1 MNKKYFVLMML
12 SLALYSQSSFAA
24 EVVDSQN
31 QNISIEQKN
40 NTKLKQFVQT
50 KGPVKVD
57 FVEVIP
63 GAFKAVIK
71 DKSIDTKA
79 LSIGDEIILERMEKE
94 HGSQRLKTSGNP
106 DFGSEYKT
114 FDPLYNDKDEKAL
127 KEIKHYNTE
136 STRNEGYF
144 IGGRNKPL
152 RIVSPYMK
160 KNGQGEIKLTNPVN
174 TKDYRTRADRDA
186 ANEREIREYLDKNKG
201 KGHDLFTARSKAEIK
216 ESLEEFFK
224 PIELIQYPINNP
236 KDYKRM
242 PTIPGFPKNM
252 PSFAKNIHM
261 HSNPGFL
268 QGRAYVQF
276 GFGGTSEQLK
286 PYIDEA
292 LSDSKVVVL
301 KADISNVY
309 VKRYIDS
316 NMAYADSL
324 YALIPRLILTVKNT
338 TVPMGKFI
346 QERQDHPIDKSVDEI
361 YELEN
366 QVLAEFNKVQIAD
379 EDNSAKYKRYF
390 ETRKRI
396 EDARDALK
404 PKPDYE
410 NKRSKDKV
418 YPIYTEK
425 ENQKLQ
431 KQYLHRLSYNEDSI
445 EIPDNYVLYVYD
457 FGGSRNHPYSLGA
470 AVSPDK
476 NYIIY
481 FCQQG

>member
-1 MNKKYFVLMML
+1 MNKKYFVLMIL
-12 SLALYSQSSFAA
+12 SLALYSQSGFAA

-40 NTKLKQFVQT
+40 NTKLKQFVQI

-63 GAFKAVIK
+63 SAFKAVIK
-71 DKSIDTKA
+71 DKSIDSKA

-94 HGSQRLKTSGNP
+94 HGSQRLKTSGTP

-114 FDPLYNDKDEKAL
+114 FDSLYNDKDEKAL

-144 IGGRNKPL
+144 IGGRDKPL

-160 KNGQGEIKLTNPVN
+160 KNGKGEIKLTNPVN

-276 GFGGTSEQLK
+276 GFGGTPEQLK

-292 LSDSKVVVL
+292 LSNSKVVVL

-324 YALIPRLILTVKNT
+324 YALIPRSILTVKNT

-366 QVLAEFNKVQIAD
+366 QVLAEFNKVQIPD

-390 ETRKRI
+390 ATRKRI
-396 EDARDALK
+396 QDARDALK
-404 PKPDYE
+404 PKSDYE
-410 NKRSKDKV
+410 NKRSNDKV
-418 YPIYTEK
+418 YPIYSEK
-425 ENQKLQ
+425 ENRKLQ

-445 EIPDNYVLYVYD
+445 EIPDNYVLYVFD
-457 FGGSRNHPYSLGA
+457 FGGTRNHPYSLGA

-481 FCQQG
+481 FLQQG

>member
-1 MNKKYFVLMML
+1 MML
-12 SLALYSQSSFAA
+12 SLALSSQFSLAA
-24 EVVDSQN
+24 TVDEINTNTSA
-31 QNISIEQKN
+31 ELKN
-40 NTKLKQFVQT
+40 NAKSNQPVQT
-50 KGPVKVD
+50 KAPVKLE
-57 FVEVIP
+57 FVEIIP
-63 GAFKAVIK
+63 GAFKAVIR
-71 DKSIDTKA
+71 DKSINPKK
-79 LSIGDEIILERMEKE
+79 LSIEDEITLERKEKE
-94 HGSQRLKTSGNP
+94 YASQQLKISEKP
-106 DFGSEYKT
+106 DFGSEYKI
-114 FDPLYNDKDEKAL
+114 FDPLYNDKDEQAL

-144 IGGRNKPL
+144 IGGREKPL

-160 KNGQGEIKLTNPVN
+160 KNGKGEIKLTNPVN

-216 ESLEEFFK
+216 EFLEEFFK

-236 KDYKRM
+236 KDYKMM
-242 PTIPGFPKNM
+242 PKIPGFPKNM

-276 GFGGTSEQLK
+276 AFGGTPEQLK

-292 LSDSKVVVL
+292 HSNSKVVL
-301 KADISNVY
+301 SKSDLSNVY
-309 VKRYIDS
+309 VKQFIDS
-316 NMAYADSL
+316 KMDYADSL
-324 YALIPRLILTVKNT
+324 SALIPRSILTVKNT

-366 QVLAEFNKVQIAD
+366 QVLAEFNKVQIPD

-396 EDARDALK
+396 QDARDALK
-404 PKPDYE
+404 PKQDYE
-410 NKRSKDKV
+410 NKHSKDKV
-418 YPIYTEK
+418 YPTYTEK
-425 ENQKLQ
+425 ENRKLQ
-431 KQYLHRLSYNEDSI
+431 QQYLHRLSFNEDSV
-445 EIPDNYVLYVYD
+445 EIPDNYVLYVFD
-457 FGGSRNHPYSLGA
+457 FGGSWNHPYSLGA
-470 AVSPDK
+470 AVSPDR